1 MTIIGHKLIDYPK
14 FFRALKVD
22 DVHNST
28 PKDIVLVCGDDRER
42 LWKFLHDNR
51 VSYAS
56 EAFSIRDAVLLN
68 ALKATYIVVLNRE
81 LAESIQQ
88 IANEYLFDT
97 KILQVIA
104 SEDEIESCAKVG
116 IDGVIFKGVLDGEL

>member
-1 MTIIGHKLIDYPK
+1 MIIIGHKLITYPR
-14 FFRALKVD
+14 FFRVLKVD

-28 PKDIVLVCGDDRER
+28 PKDIVLVCGEERER
-42 LWKFLHDNR
+42 LWKFLCDNR

-56 EAFSIRDAVLLN
+56 KAFSIRDALLLN
-68 ALKATYIVVLNRE
+68 ALRATYIVVLDRE
-81 LAESIQQ
+81 LANSIQQ

-97 KILQVIA
+97 KILQVIE
-104 SEDEIESCAKVG
+104 SEDEMELCAKAG